1 MQLTKVSPK
10 AKNEGGGVNKYKEKD
25 RINTKFNFFDFT
37 LYFKPYNLIILIK
50 SIFKIYFII

>member
-1 MQLTKVSPK
+1 VQLTKVSPK

-37 LYFKPYNLIILIK
+37 LYFKLCEFRNIEPL
-50 SIFKIYFII
+50 KISELE